1 MTSLRSV
8 PLGRRN
14 LTEDA
19 RRTTLSI
26 GGVAV
31 ALLLVLV
38 LDGIFAGA
46 IRQVTAYLRTLPA
59 DAVVSQQGVRTMHMS
74 ASALPPGTADRAAAV
89 PGVAWIAPIFYASGV
104 VTGTS
109 GRQLTYVIGYD
120 TATGRGGPTRLLA
133 GRPPADAE
141 VVLDQ
146 LGARQIGAH
155 LGDQVTVLGA
165 THTVVGLSTGDTSI
179 TNTLVFLSAADFTRL
194 APRPASYLL
203 VGAQPGLT
211 PATLSTRLAA
221 ALPDT
226 TVQTRAQFV
235 DSEARLVTDM
245 SAAIMQIMALLGLLV
260 ALAVVVLSLYALTL
274 YKLREYGVVAALGG
288 TRWRLARTVTAQ
300 AAWTAVGAL
309 VTATGLAVLLG
320 AIIGRVAPQI
330 SIAVT
335 ASSVARLGAAAL
347 AASLAG
353 ALLPIYR
360 LSRLDPAVAFRRQ
373 S

>member
-1 MTSLRSV
+1 MTGGRTV

-14 LTEDA
+14 LTEDT
-19 RRTTLSI
+19 RRAALSI

-38 LDGIFAGA
+38 LDGIFTGA

-59 DAVVSQQGVRTMHMS
+59 DLVVSQQGVRTMHMS

-89 PGVAWIAPIFYASGV
+89 PGVAWVAPIWYASGV
-104 VTGTS
+104 VATDT
-109 GRQLTYVIGYD
+109 GRQLSYVIGYD
-120 TATGRGGPTRLLA
+120 PATGRGGPTRLVA
-133 GRPPADAE
+133 GHAPADGE
-141 VVLDQ
+141 VVLDE
-146 LGARQIGAH
+146 LGADQIGVRI
-155 LGDQVTVLGA
+155 GDPVTVLGA
-165 THTVVGLSTGDTSI
+165 PHTVVGVSTGQTSI
-179 TNTLVFLSAADFTRL
+179 TNTTAFVTAGDFTRL

-203 VGAQPGLT
+203 VGARPGVD
-211 PATLSTRLAA
+211 PARLADRLAA
-221 ALPDT
+221 ALPAT
-226 TVQTRAQFV
+226 TVQTRTEFV
-235 DSEARLVTDM
+235 DSEARIVTDM

-274 YKLREYGVVAALGG
+274 FKLREYGVVAALGG
-288 TRWRLARTVTAQ
+288 SGWRLARIVTAQ
-300 AAWTAVGAL
+300 AVWTAAGAL
-309 VTATGLAVLLG
+309 AAATGLALLLG
-320 AIIGRVAPQI
+320 AVIGRIAPQI

-335 ASSVARLGAAAL
+335 APSVARLGVAAL

-360 LSRLDPAVAFRRQ
+360 LARLDPAVAFRRQ